1 MDKKLLI
8 GIGLAVVTG
17 GAAVIALLAFK
28 TVRKVKVNKR
38 RKKLRKYVKQYLGN
52 NKKALE
58 IVDNLSNFQVRILF
72 KIIEKTAE
80 KVSEVKL
87 PGKLSDKLAEIAEG

>member
-17 GAAVIALLAFK
+17 GAALIGLLAFK
-28 TVRKVKVNKR
+28 TVRKVKVNKK
-38 RKKLRKYVKQYLGN
+38 RKKLKKYVKKYLGN

-72 KIIEKTAE
+72 KIFEKTTE
-80 KVSEVKL
+80 KISAVKL
-87 PGKLSDKLAEIAEG
+87 PGKLNDKLTEIAEG